1 MTKRAVSFGIN
12 YFGTAS
18 RLNGCINDTKSI
30 KELLVKV
37 FDYKSEDILVITDA
51 AANQVKPTRDVIIQT
66 LKDLVAKTKAGD
78 TLFVHYSGHGTY
90 TKDRSLAAK
99 ERAAEAEAN
108 SGASA
113 EGCKK
118 ILTSFIGTIGTIVTA
133 TRVKSIDEPDARDEM
148 ICPCEG
154 EYIRDDELYEILV
167 KPFPKGAKLRVIFDC
182 CHSGS
187 GIDLPLRCNDS
198 QGIVRENDRVCED
211 SDIIMISGCRDDQT
225 SADAYISGGY
235 KGALTWGFTKVCNNL
250 QKSRTLQVNRMS
262 WKQLITV
269 LRYTLRNEKYEQIAQ
284 LSATNAGMFDKFI
297 DL

>member
-12 YFGTAS
+12 YFGTANQ
-18 RLNGCINDTKSI
+18 LNGCINDTKDM
-30 KELLVKV
+30 KELLIKV
-37 FDYKSEDILVITDA
+37 FGYKAEDILVITDA
-51 AANQVKPTRDVIIQT
+51 KTSQVKPSRDVILQT
-66 LKDLVAKTKAGD
+66 LKDFVAKTKAGD

-90 TKDRSLAAK
+90 TKDRSM
-99 ERAAEAEAN
+99 RAPVIIAPAH
-108 SGASA
+108 
-113 EGCKK
+113 
-118 ILTSFIGTIGTIVTA
+118 
-133 TRVKSIDEPDARDEM
+133 VKAIDEPDARDEM

-154 EYIRDDELYEILV
+154 EFIRDDELYEILV

-198 QGIVRENDRVCED
+198 QGIVRENDRVCDE

-225 SADAYISGGY
+225 SADAFIGGGY
-235 KGALTWGFTKVCNNL
+235 KGALTWGFTKVCKNL
-250 QKSRTLQVNRMS
+250 QKSRALQVNRMT

-269 LRYTLRNEKYEQIAQ
+269 LRYTLRNEKYDQIAQ
-284 LSATNAGMFDKFI
+284 LSAMNAAMFDKYI